1 MPIINANKNKHLI
14 IWRYFYPANSGKFR
28 YLLVKQ
34 ATMMTDPVILL
45 QQVAAQLQQEGKTP
59 SLALF
64 RARLAGRVAPQQL
77 FAAYQSWRSNPV
89 IAPIAESPQPKPAS
103 QAESRGKDDDV
114 AAALAR
120 IEAKLDL
127 LLSKLEH

>member
-1 MPIINANKNKHLI
+1 
-14 IWRYFYPANSGKFR
+14 
-28 YLLVKQ
+28 
-34 ATMMTDPVILL
+34 MMTDPVILL

-89 IAPIAESPQPKPAS
+89 IAPIAESLQPKPAS
-103 QAESRGKDDDV
+103 QAESSRKDEDV
-114 AAALAR
+114 TAALAR

>member
-1 MPIINANKNKHLI
+1 M
-14 IWRYFYPANSGKFR
+14 IWRYFCCANSGKFR

-34 ATMMTDPVILL
+34 AIMMTDPVFLL

-64 RARLAGRVAPQQL
+64 RARLAGRVAPPQL
-77 FAAYQSWRSNPV
+77 FAAYQHWRNNPV
-89 IAPIAESPQPKPAS
+89 IAPTVEAGPPSTPAQDEPAS
-103 QAESRGKDDDV
+103 PDNV

-127 LLSKLEH
+127 LLSKLDNA

>member
-1 MPIINANKNKHLI
+1 
-14 IWRYFYPANSGKFR
+14 
-28 YLLVKQ
+28 
-34 ATMMTDPVILL
+34 MTDAVQLL
-45 QQVAAQLQQEGKTP
+45 QQVATVLQQEGKTP

-77 FAAYQSWRSNPV
+77 FAAYQQWRNNPV
-89 IAPIAESPQPKPAS
+89 LAASDAEVTEPAPAKARVAEPDIALAQT
-103 QAESRGKDDDV
+103 
-114 AAALAR
+114 LAR